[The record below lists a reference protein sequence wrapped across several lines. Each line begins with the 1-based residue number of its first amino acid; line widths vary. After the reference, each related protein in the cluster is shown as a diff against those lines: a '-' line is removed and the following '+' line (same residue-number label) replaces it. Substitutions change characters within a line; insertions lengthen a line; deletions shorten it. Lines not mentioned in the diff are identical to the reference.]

1 MKCMIR
7 ALLAAGLAATLLT
20 GCSLPTGSPVSGE
33 EVSKDGGQST
43 VTGNS
48 SSQVREPEPTQ
59 PQLDLNPL
67 TGVYDLAKGADY
79 RPLAAMIGNNDRS
92 RPQFGLEKADLY
104 FEAETEGGITRI
116 MAVFANASR
125 VPEQLGPIRSAR
137 TPFVLLAQS
146 MDVIYAHCGGSV
158 HGLAAIKDLKINDIE
173 GLIYDGTTYW
183 RDAELRKKKGAEYS
197 MMTSGE
203 LLDKRIAAKKY
214 KTTTSRS
221 APYVFGEKEGG
232 QSAVS
237 LDVYISRLQKIYFRY
252 NEQER
257 LYYKYNGTSE
267 KNEPHTMTN
276 GVQLTAANVILMYD
290 HLYKE
295 TDTPVTTYG
304 FDLKSGGGSLY
315 SGGTG
320 RPIRWTRTADGLK
333 FMEADGNVLSVAPG
347 KTYVVLI
354 RDDYAG
360 NTVIK

>member
-1 MKCMIR
+1 M
-7 ALLAAGLAATLLT
+7 
-20 GCSLPTGSPVSGE
+20 
-33 EVSKDGGQST
+33 
-43 VTGNS
+43 
-48 SSQVREPEPTQ
+48 
-59 PQLDLNPL
+59 
-67 TGVYDLAKGADY
+67 Y
-79 RPLAAMIGNNDRS
+79 
-92 RPQFGLEKADLY
+92 
-104 FEAETEGGITRI
+104 
-116 MAVFANASR
+116 
-125 VPEQLGPIRSAR
+125 LG
-137 TPFVLLAQS
+137 
-146 MDVIYAHCGGSV
+146 
-158 HGLAAIKDLKINDIE
+158 
-173 GLIYDGTTYW
+173 
-183 RDAELRKKKGAEYS
+183 RKK
-197 MMTSGE
+197 
-203 LLDKRIAAKKY
+203 
-214 KTTTSRS
+214 
-221 APYVFGEKEGG
+221 GG